1 MWRAGTT
8 EGINGALFYF
18 SCLIRRCFIGVADAP
33 WSNFLFVLRRTRVGI
48 SWGVAVLAG
57 GTSCVKLCNMR
68 NCMCNVDL
76 SFFPCEQKPRAIV
89 LAWLLCGAELFPWDP
104 ERASFTFIS
113 GGRAF
118 HSYRLRIQ
126 FGKVGPNP
134 SRSTRHSP
142 KAWNRAFGFLWREEH
157 GVQRPGTL
165 FFRGPASRANGS
177 RRCPFRLLRRSR
189 LGLGARTYYLHNK
202 YVCSL
207 LTLRHA
213 YLYISIIGLHKGLRR
228 GDSASPAGQ
237 KS

>member
-1 MWRAGTT
+1 MW
-8 EGINGALFYF
+8 
-18 SCLIRRCFIGVADAP
+18 
-33 WSNFLFVLRRTRVGI
+33 I
-48 SWGVAVLAG
+48 SL
-57 GTSCVKLCNMR
+57 
-68 NCMCNVDL
+68 
-76 SFFPCEQKPRAIV
+76 FFPCEQKPRAIV

-142 KAWNRAFGFLWREEH
+142 KAWNRAFGFLWRMEH
-157 GVQRPGTL
+157 GVQRRGTL

-189 LGLGARTYYLHNK
+189 LGLGARTYYLHK

-213 YLYISIIGLHKGLRR
+213 YLYISIKGLHKGLRR